1 MTDIDAETGEII
13 ERLPFRRSRELGELF
28 KAKAAAQPSI
38 ENATKDAT
46 NPAFRST
53 YASLGSVLEA
63 CLDAL
68 SKAGISVWQFPF
80 NGEND
85 MIGVSTLLGHVSGQ
99 WIETSLMV
107 RPAKFD
113 APGVG
118 SVITYL
124 RRYALM
130 AVAGM
135 APEDDDGNAAALA
148 RPEATVGST
157 SGRAGPV
164 PIAKDD
170 AARTARVAMF
180 KRIRLAIA
188 EAETVADLNRTGAT
202 AIANHG
208 VMDDLKVYAPDGW
221 QQLMNQDS
229 VRRVQLALPD
239 DPVDDIGRP
248 TAGEM
253 A

>member
-1 MTDIDAETGEII
+1 MADIDAETGEII

-38 ENATKDAT
+38 ENATKDAA
-46 NPAFRST
+46 NPAFRSK
-53 YASLGSVLEA
+53 YATLGSVLEA

-99 WIETSLMV
+99 WIETSLTV

-113 APGVG
+113 AQGVG

-135 APEDDDGNAAALA
+135 APEDDDGNASVA

-157 SGRAGPV
+157 SGRAGTV
-164 PIAKDD
+164 PFDPAKGMRD
-170 AARTARVAMF
+170 TRVAAF
-180 KRIRLAIA
+180 KRIRKAIVSAPTIA
-188 EAETVADLNRTGAT
+188 ELNRTGAT
-202 AIANHG
+202 GISNQLA
-208 VMDDLKVYAPDGW
+208 MDDLKVYAPDGW
-221 QQLMNQDS
+221 QKLMDEDS
-229 VRRVQLALPD
+229 ERRVHLALPD

-248 TAGEM
+248 AAGEM